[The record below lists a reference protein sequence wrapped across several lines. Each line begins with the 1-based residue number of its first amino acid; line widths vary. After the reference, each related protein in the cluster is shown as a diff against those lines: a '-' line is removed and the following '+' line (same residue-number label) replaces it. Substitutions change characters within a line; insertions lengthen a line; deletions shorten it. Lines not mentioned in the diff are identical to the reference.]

1 MTVDLYI
8 NKSQNNVLS
17 KNIALIKNVA
27 CRPYDTI
34 NVINPSL
41 IIDYDISLLSCNY
54 VYIPDFNR
62 YYFAVINVN
71 TDNSITL
78 SCNVDV
84 LMSFQQSILNSYAT
98 VLRNSGIGKPTYV
111 VDAKFPISTQ
121 QTFLHELNFPL
132 QPYVRNVSLDDR
144 HILLEVRN

>member
-8 NKSQNNVLS
+8 NKSQNNVVL
-17 KNIALIKNVA
+17 KDVTLIKNVM
-27 CRPYDTI
+27 CRPYETI
-34 NVINPSL
+34 NIINPSL
-41 IIDYDISLLSCNY
+41 IIDYDVLLLNCNY

-98 VLRNSGIGKPTYV
+98 VLRNSGIGAPTHV
-111 VDAKFPISTQ
+111 VDAKYPISTQ
-121 QTFLHELNFPL
+121 QTFLNELDFPL
-132 QPYVRNVSLDDR
+132 QPYVRSVSLDDR